1 MEAHVYYSYH
11 HLQEASSSTPHGNS
25 THIYNSSLV
34 TEEPESE
41 AIYLWDYMAL
51 SQCSVTCG
59 RGARTLVPV
68 CIDKAYPDRMLVDD
82 FCPQL
87 EKPLPIVQPCHIQD
101 CSPE

>member
-25 THIYNSSLV
+25 THIYNSNLV
-34 TEEPESE
+34 TEPESE